1 MSLEMEFPKT
11 VFRDS
16 CQEMIDS
23 ISAKHPFE
31 ECKQIVQ
38 SKIKLDPVFKDSLAY
53 VKSAKIPVVIV
64 SSGMVPIICAIFE
77 NLVGKEDAEQIEIV
91 ANEMIT
97 FRHPESG
104 FGQDKD
110 QCISPNQDLSPKLVI
125 FFCGD
130 GVSDL
135 LAANLADCRLV
146 KVKGGSG
153 NYLTKHCEVEEIRL
167 MLKDVVKSVDVG
179 SFSRMVAR
187 RGCKQKVNRES
198 RPGRL
203 LSRLGSIRFSSRREF
218 VSDLEESDIDDIED
232 WDGFDEFEEDI
243 IISGSERGEDDHQE
257 RDDDGTPLIFKD
269 QLLDSSLK
277 IRESFSVM
285 RDEEF
290 YQS

>member
-1 MSLEMEFPKT
+1 
-11 VFRDS
+11 
-16 CQEMIDS
+16 MIDS

-135 LAANLADCRLV
+135 LAANSADCRLV

-153 NYLTKHCEVEEIRL
+153 NYLTKHCETKE
-167 MLKDVVKSVDVG
+167 
-179 SFSRMVAR
+179 
-187 RGCKQKVNRES
+187 RE
-198 RPGRL
+198 L
-203 LSRLGSIRFSSRREF
+203 EREF